1 MIREVIQSKKRRPDE
16 APPAVGSLPHR
27 PAGLFARKKP
37 TQDPAEKFA
46 EALSQL
52 EQECARETERRQRI
66 DSTDDPGEGAD
77 AAPPHPPRKQ
87 AGQPVVDDR

>member
-1 MIREVIQSKKRRPDE
+1 MKLH
-16 APPAVGSLPHR
+16 SLSALCLIGMLGCSR
-27 PAGLFARKKP
+27 GKKP

-77 AAPPHPPRKQ
+77 AAPPHPPQKR
-87 AGQPVVDDR
+87 

>member
-1 MIREVIQSKKRRPDE
+1 MKLHLLSALCLI
-16 APPAVGSLPHR
+16 
-27 PAGLFARKKP
+27 GLLGCSRGKKP

-52 EQECARETERRQRI
+52 EQECARETERRQHI
-66 DSTDDPGEGAD
+66 DSADDPDEGAG
-77 AAPPHPPRKQ
+77 AASPDPPRKQ